1 LIKIKKEVKHLYN
14 KAINSL
20 TINVELFDQP
30 NKNEVKNETVHSMRE
45 QTTYQIGPE
54 VLLFMRKSS
63 GMSEEEIA
71 RKLKLSKS
79 KYLSIEN
86 GYEKIS
92 QNNLIHLADIYKRPL
107 IAFYS
112 VDINQATELPHDYRL
127 NRDKKV
133 SSEVFLAKRKALYL
147 AEELRAITGR
157 KTVLPEFNISVSAI
171 ELANKVRSL
180 LEIDFDFLKEVIERK
195 EETPLNYYKSLI
207 EENFFIPV
215 LEHSLKSSGVRAF
228 SVFGDVSVM
237 VLNESDSNEIRLFSL
252 FHEFCHLLKRQDGIC
267 TVDIEKDK
275 DNQPEEK
282 YCDEFAAY
290 LLMPERQLRSA
301 IKEYPVTTLKQLND
315 ISKVFG
321 VSKMV
326 TIIQM
331 KTLGI
336 IDQIQFV
343 SLKSKLEAL
352 PKKRFGKR
360 NWEQTYIKRTSRLV
374 LKNLIDSYK
383 KGDLTY
389 TSLSTITG
397 IKDKYLQKFI

>member
-1 LIKIKKEVKHLYN
+1 
-14 KAINSL
+14 
-20 TINVELFDQP
+20 
-30 NKNEVKNETVHSMRE
+30 MRE
-45 QTTYQIGPE
+45 QTTYQINPE
-54 VLLFMRKSS
+54 ILLFLRKSS
-63 GMSEEEIA
+63 GMSEDEIA
-71 RKLKLSKS
+71 KKLKLSRS

-86 GYEKIS
+86 GAEKIS
-92 QNNLIHLADIYKRPL
+92 QNHLIHLADIYKRPL

-112 VDINQATELPHDYRL
+112 VDTTQTTELPHDYRL
-127 NRDKKV
+127 NRDKKI

-157 KTVLPEFNISVSAI
+157 KTTLPEINTSISAI
-171 ELANKVRSL
+171 ELAKKLRTL
-180 LEIDFDFLKEVIERK
+180 LEIDLDFLKEIIEKK
-195 EETPLNYYKSLI
+195 EETALSYYKSLI
-207 EENFFIPV
+207 EEKFFIPV

-228 SVFGDVSVM
+228 SVFGEVSVM
-237 VLNESDSNEIRLFSL
+237 VLNESDSNEVRLFSL
-252 FHEFCHLLKRQDGIC
+252 FHEFCHLLKKQDGIC
-267 TVDIEKDK
+267 TIDIEKDK
-275 DNQPEEK
+275 NNRPEEK
-282 YCDEFAAY
+282 YCDEFAAF
-290 LLMPERQLRSA
+290 LLIPEQQLRSA
-301 IKEYPVTTLKQLND
+301 IKSQQVGTITTLKQLTD

-321 VSKMV
+321 VSKLA

-336 IDQIQFV
+336 INPSQFK

-352 PKKRFGKR
+352 PKKSFGRR

-374 LKNLIDSYK
+374 LNNLIDSYK

>member
-1 LIKIKKEVKHLYN
+1 
-14 KAINSL
+14 
-20 TINVELFDQP
+20 
-30 NKNEVKNETVHSMRE
+30 MRE
-45 QTTYQIGPE
+45 QTTYQISPE
-54 VLLFMRKSS
+54 VLLFMRTSS
-63 GMSEEEIA
+63 GMSEDEIA
-71 RKLKLSKS
+71 KKLKLTRS

-92 QNNLIHLADIYKRPL
+92 QNHLIHLADIYKRPL

-112 VDINQATELPHDYRL
+112 VDITQTTELPHDYRL
-127 NRDKKV
+127 NRDKKI

-157 KTVLPEFNISVSAI
+157 KTILPEFNINVSAI
-171 ELANKVRSL
+171 ELANQLRAL
-180 LEIDFDFLKEVIERK
+180 LEIDFDFLKEIIEKK
-195 EETPLNYYKSLI
+195 EETALGYYKSLI
-207 EENFFIPV
+207 EEKFFIPI
-215 LEHSLKSSGVRAF
+215 LEHPLKSTGVRAF

-237 VLNESDSNEIRLFSL
+237 VLNESDSNEVRLFSL

-275 DNQPEEK
+275 DNRPEEK
-282 YCDEFAAY
+282 YCDEFAAS
-290 LLMPERQLRSA
+290 LLMPEQQLKSA
-301 IKEYPVTTLKQLND
+301 IKKLPMTTLKELND
-315 ISKVFG
+315 VSKLFG
-321 VSKMV
+321 VSKLV

-336 IDQIQFV
+336 IDQTQFK
-343 SLKSKLEAL
+343 SLKSKLEVVA
-352 PKKRFGKR
+352 KKSFGRR

-374 LKNLIDSYK
+374 LNHLIDSYK

>member
-1 LIKIKKEVKHLYN
+1 
-14 KAINSL
+14 
-20 TINVELFDQP
+20 
-30 NKNEVKNETVHSMRE
+30 MRE
-45 QTTYQIGPE
+45 QTTYQINPE

-63 GMSEEEIA
+63 GMSEDEIA
-71 RKLKLSKS
+71 KKLKLSKS
-79 KYLSIEN
+79 NYLSIEN
-86 GYEKIS
+86 GEEKIS
-92 QNNLIHLADIYKRPL
+92 QNHLIHLADIYKRPL

-112 VDINQATELPHDYRL
+112 VDTTQTTELPHDYRL
-127 NRDKKV
+127 NRDKKI

-157 KTVLPEFNISVSAI
+157 KTTLPEINTNVSAI
-171 ELANKVRSL
+171 ELANKLRTL
-180 LEIDFDFLKEVIERK
+180 LEIDFDFLKELNERK
-195 EETPLNYYKSLI
+195 EETVLGYYKSVI
-207 EENFFIPV
+207 EEKFFIPV
-215 LEHSLKSSGVRAF
+215 LEHPLKSSGVRAF

-237 VLNESDSNEIRLFSL
+237 VLNESDSNEVRLFSL

-275 DNQPEEK
+275 DNRPEEK
-282 YCDEFAAY
+282 YCDEFAAF
-290 LLMPERQLRSA
+290 LLMPEQRLRSA
-301 IKEYPVTTLKQLND
+301 IKEFPITTLKQLTD

-321 VSKMV
+321 VSKLV

-336 IDQIQFV
+336 INPNQFK
-343 SLKSKLEAL
+343 SLKSKLEAV
-352 PKKRFGKR
+352 PKISFGRR

-374 LKNLIDSYK
+374 LNNLIDSYK

>member
-1 LIKIKKEVKHLYN
+1 
-14 KAINSL
+14 
-20 TINVELFDQP
+20 
-30 NKNEVKNETVHSMRE
+30 MRK
-45 QTTYQIGPE
+45 QTTYQIKPE

-63 GMSEEEIA
+63 GMSEDEIA
-71 RKLKLSKS
+71 KKLKLLKS

-86 GYEKIS
+86 GDEKIS
-92 QNNLIHLADIYKRPL
+92 QNHLIHLADIYKRPL

-112 VDINQATELPHDYRL
+112 VDTTQTTELPHDYRL
-127 NRDKKV
+127 NRDKKI

-157 KTVLPEFNISVSAI
+157 KTTLPEINTNVSAI
-171 ELANKVRSL
+171 ELANKVRTL
-180 LEIDFDFLKEVIERK
+180 LKIDFDFLKELIERK
-195 EETPLNYYKSLI
+195 EETALAYYKSVI
-207 EENFFIPV
+207 EEKFFIPV
-215 LEHSLKSSGVRAF
+215 LEHPLKSSGVRAF

-237 VLNESDSNEIRLFSL
+237 VLNESDSNEVRLFSL
-252 FHEFCHLLKRQDGIC
+252 FHEFCHLLKKQDGIC
-267 TVDIEKDK
+267 TIDIEKD
-275 DNQPEEK
+275 NLPEEK
-282 YCDEFAAY
+282 YCDEFAAF
-290 LLMPERQLRSA
+290 LLMPEQQLRSA
-301 IKEYPVTTLKQLND
+301 IKEFPITTLKQLTD

-321 VSKMV
+321 VSKLV

-336 IDQIQFV
+336 INPSQFK
-343 SLKSKLEAL
+343 SLKSKLESVS
-352 PKKRFGKR
+352 KKSYGIR

-374 LKNLIDSYK
+374 LNHLIDSYK